1 MGNVGG
7 FCYNKIM
14 KYTTKSSGKKKQ
26 WASGYV
32 REIDTT
38 KPRFDLIPTELLTR
52 LAELYARG
60 AVKYGDENYK
70 LAKSPEELHRFKE
83 SAWRHFV
90 AWVEGQEDEDH
101 CAATVWNLFSWEWHK
116 SNTRNTS

>member
-1 MGNVGG
+1 
-7 FCYNKIM
+7 M

-38 KPRFDLIPTELLTR
+38 KPRYDLIPTELLTR

-90 AWVEGQEDEDH
+90 QWVEGQEDEDH
-101 CAATVWNLFSWEWHK
+101 AAAVCWNIFSWEWHK
-116 SNTRNTS
+116 KHK